1 MGDFSLYTGLQLFIQ
16 RVVFRRKIMT
26 QKKHLPIVTKIS
38 FVLLALSLLTLLV
51 ACGGGGTGAASTPT
65 VAPTPTTAPTAAPT
79 DTPTPTAA
87 PTTAPAANGNSIT
100 IANFAFAPAS
110 LTVKVGTKVTWT
122 NNDSATHTVTDLKGA
137 FDSGDLP
144 TGQSFSFTFTK
155 AGTYN
160 YHCAI
165 HSSMTATI
173 IVQ

>member
-1 MGDFSLYTGLQLFIQ
+1 MGDLFPLYRTSTIYTNL
-16 RVVFRRKIMT
+16 VVFRRKIMI
-26 QKKHLPIVTKIS
+26 QKKHLPLVTRIS
-38 FVLLALSLLTLLV
+38 FVLLALSLLALLA
-51 ACGGGGTGAASTPT
+51 ACGGGSTGAASTPT
-65 VAPTPTTAPTAAPT
+65 VAPTATTAPTA
-79 DTPTPTAA
+79 
-87 PTTAPAANGNSIT
+87 APAANGNSIT

-122 NNDSATHTVTDLKGA
+122 NNDSATHTVTALQGA

>member
-1 MGDFSLYTGLQLFIQ
+1 MI
-16 RVVFRRKIMT
+16 
-26 QKKHLPIVTKIS
+26 QKKQLTIVTKLS
-38 FVLLALSLLTLLV
+38 FALLVLSLLALLA
-51 ACGGGGTGAASTPT
+51 ACGGGGTVAVSTPT
-65 VAPTPTTAPTAAPT
+65 VAPTATPTTAPTAAPT

-87 PTTAPAANGNSIT
+87 PTTAPTTNGNSIT
-100 IANFAFAPAS
+100 IANFAFAPAT

-122 NNDSATHTVTDLKGA
+122 NNDSATHTVTALQGA

-165 HSSMTATI
+165 HASMTATI
-173 IVQ
+173 VVQ

>member
-1 MGDFSLYTGLQLFIQ
+1 
-16 RVVFRRKIMT
+16 MT

-38 FVLLALSLLTLLV
+38 FVLLALSLLTLLA